1 MACVYVL
8 TNPSIPG
15 MVKIGQTDRTAYER
29 AREISTGTGIPTAFT
44 VAYYA
49 ETTDF
54 KAARWLERR
63 IHDALATHRVNRS
76 REFFAMTVADAIVYI
91 ETIGHNSN
99 AIAITSTEIAAK
111 AERIRAEYAAREER
125 IRAERAAAYAE
136 QQRRNEEAAAK
147 YRAEQQRLQ
156 AEQALINAAN
166 AKRVRAAAEESRQK
180 DILRLQA
187 ETSIAPKFPDKTI
200 PAWGAFLTGC
210 LCIAPEKPLGYVL
223 IFFLIPLVYVKLSN
237 MHDKK
242 MTLYQQWQYS
252 CARLEKLIVESMQ
265 YRAEQNNAY
274 AELQHQNET
283 HRQKEIMLLQS
294 ETAIEPKALNA
305 EWDAILIYLFLS
317 AAFVGFIFH
326 NAIGYIVTFFSICL
340 VFMIFQLNR
349 NRKKTHT
356 QWQNACDRLN
366 ILKRDS
372 EQYRQFA
379 GK

>member
-8 TNPSIPG
+8 TNPSYRD
-15 MVKIGQTDRTAYER
+15 MVKIGQTDRTPYDR
-29 AREISTGTGIPTAFT
+29 ARELSTGTGVPTSFT

-49 ETTDF
+49 ETTDD
-54 KAARWLERR
+54 KAACLLERK
-63 IHDALATHRVNRS
+63 IHNALSGKRLNRS
-76 REFFAMTVADAIVYI
+76 REFFTISVAEAIAYI

-111 AERIRAEYAAREER
+111 AERIRAE
-125 IRAERAAAYAE
+125 RAAAFAE
-136 QQRRNEEAAAK
+136 QQRRNEEAAAR

-156 AEQALINAAN
+156 AEQARIYAAN
-166 AKRVRAAAEESRQK
+166 AKRALAAAEESRQK
-180 DILRLQA
+180 EILRLQS
-187 ETSIAPKFPDKTI
+187 ELSTAPTFPDKTI
-200 PAWGAFLTGC
+200 PAWGAFLALC
-210 LCIAPEKPLGYVL
+210 LCIAPGKSLGYVFV
-223 IFFLIPLVYVKLSN
+223 FFVVPLVYAKLSD

-242 MTLYQQWQYS
+242 MGVYEQWQKS
-252 CARLEKLIVESMQ
+252 CAHLKTLKIESQ
-265 YRAEQNNAY
+265 RYRIGRDGAY
-274 AELQHQNET
+274 AEEQRQNEEF
-283 HRQKEIMLLQS
+283 RQKEIMQLQA
-294 ETAIEPKALNA
+294 ETSIEPKAPNV

-326 NAIGYIVTFFSICL
+326 NAIGYIVTFFSICS

-349 NRKKTHT
+349 NRKKART